1 MGVGVYRLAA
11 LVSGNGSNL
20 QAFIDRL
27 HKRVA
32 GIEIAVVVSNVAGV
46 KGLERA
52 ESAGI
57 PTAVFP
63 LADYPSRAG
72 RDQAMAD
79 LIGTYHVD
87 LVVMAG
93 YMAIVT
99 PLFLER
105 FPNRVVNIHPALLP
119 SFPGADGIG
128 DALRYGVKVTGVTV
142 HLVEEGM
149 DTGPVIAQ
157 RPVAIRDDDT
167 HDTLAERIHA
177 AEHELYPRLLELFA
191 QGKVTLP
198 APGARLV
205 LVDDAEA
212 SCIEP

>member
-1 MGVGVYRLAA
+1 MYRL
-11 LVSGNGSNL
+11 VVMISGGGSNL
-20 QAFIDRL
+20 QAFIDKL

-32 GIEIAVVVSNVAGV
+32 GIEIALVVSNVAGV
-46 KGLERA
+46 RGLERA
-52 ESAGI
+52 QAAGI

-63 LADYPSRAG
+63 LADYPLRAD
-72 RDQAMAD
+72 RDRAMAD
-79 LIGTYHVD
+79 AISARGVD

-105 FPNRVVNIHPALLP
+105 FPDRVINIHPALLP

-157 RPVAIRDDDT
+157 RPVPVRDDDD
-167 HDTLAERIHA
+167 HDRLAERIHA
-177 AEHELYPRLLELFA
+177 AEHQLYPRIIELFA
-191 QGKVTLP
+191 KGKVTLP
-198 APGARLV
+198 ARGSRVV
-205 LVDDAEA
+205 LVDD
-212 SCIEP
+212 SEPTEIVPQFF

>member
-1 MGVGVYRLAA
+1 MYRLA
-11 LVSGNGSNL
+11 VMISGGGSNL

-32 GIEIAVVVSNVAGV
+32 GIEIALVVSNVAGV
-46 KGLERA
+46 RGLERA
-52 ESAGI
+52 EAAGI

-63 LADYPSRAG
+63 LADYPTRAE
-72 RDQAMAD
+72 RDRVMAD
-79 LIGTYHVD
+79 AIGACDVD

-105 FPNRVVNIHPALLP
+105 FPDLIVNIHPALLP

-149 DTGPVIAQ
+149 DTGSVIAQ
-157 RPVAIRDDDT
+157 APVLVRDDDT

-177 AEHELYPRLLELFA
+177 AEHQLYPRIVELFA
-191 QGKVTLP
+191 KGKVTLP
-198 APGARLV
+198 AHGSRLV
-205 LVDDAEA
+205 LVDDSECSDIA
-212 SCIEP
+212 P